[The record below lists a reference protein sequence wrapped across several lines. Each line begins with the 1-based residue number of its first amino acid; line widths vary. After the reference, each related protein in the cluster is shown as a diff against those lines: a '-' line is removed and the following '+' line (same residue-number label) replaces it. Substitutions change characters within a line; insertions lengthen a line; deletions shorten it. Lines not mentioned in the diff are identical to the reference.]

1 MPRNK
6 GRAMTTGRTRDLPGL
21 GARLRDAREA
31 AGLTQEQVAKL
42 LGIPRP
48 AISEMEGET
57 RTVSAGELKQLAA
70 CYKVS
75 LPWLAGEPTYSDG
88 EKIKMAARKLSALR
102 DEDVDTV
109 MRIVD
114 SFRRQSGSGSKR
126 SR

>member
-1 MPRNK
+1 MAGPK
-6 GRAMTTGRTRDLPGL
+6 SKDLPGI
-21 GARLRDAREA
+21 GARLKAAREA

-42 LGIPRP
+42 LGLPRP
-48 AISEMEGET
+48 AISEMESET

-75 LPWLAGEPTYSDG
+75 LPWLAGEPSYGAD
-88 EKIKMAARKLSALR
+88 EKIKMAARRLSALR
-102 DEDVDTV
+102 DEDMDTV

-114 SFRRQSGSGSKR
+114 SFRRQRGPGSTR